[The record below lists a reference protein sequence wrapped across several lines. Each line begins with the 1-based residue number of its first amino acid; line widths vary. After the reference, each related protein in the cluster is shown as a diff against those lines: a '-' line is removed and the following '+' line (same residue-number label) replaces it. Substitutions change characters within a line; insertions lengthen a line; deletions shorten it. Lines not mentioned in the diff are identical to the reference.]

1 VVQMSDKLIILI
13 LVIFCGTM
21 LAAQVT
27 TPEKPAGAVKTVIP
41 DKPAVP
47 ETPAVHAV
55 KEKPAEK
62 KAVVKVKPPQKKA
75 KIVKKEVEAKPV
87 DNASDG
93 RLLPIKEG
101 SFKYK
106 RIPEI
111 VIEEAEKGEE
121 EDFVHI
127 PDENLE
133 ESGKNT
139 VDTGE
144 KGFLG
149 LKRETSDWVAKVGLA
164 LLLIIVFLLYRV
176 RSRGSR
182 SVHRSFPK

>member
-1 VVQMSDKLIILI
+1 MSEKLIILI

-27 TPEKPAGAVKTVIP
+27 TPEKPADAVNTVIP
-41 DKPAVP
+41 DKPVVP
-47 ETPAVHAV
+47 
-55 KEKPAEK
+55 EKPAVPAVAEKPAVK
-62 KAVVKVKPPQKKA
+62 KAAVKPKPPQKKTA
-75 KIVKKEVEAKPV
+75 VIKKEVEAKPAE
-87 DNASDG
+87 DDGTSGG
-93 RLLPIKEG
+93 RLLSIKEG

-111 VIEEAEKGEE
+111 VIEEAEKGE

-164 LLLIIVFLLYRV
+164 LLLVIVFLLYRV

>member
-1 VVQMSDKLIILI
+1 MSEKLIILI
-13 LVIFCGTM
+13 LVIFCGTV

-27 TPEKPAGAVKTVIP
+27 TPENPADAVNTVTPVKPVVPEKS
-41 DKPAVP
+41 AVP
-47 ETPAVHAV
+47 VL
-55 KEKPAEK
+55 KEKPAVK
-62 KAVVKVKPPQKKA
+62 KAAVKVKPPQKKA
-75 KIVKKEVEAKPV
+75 KIVKKEVEAKPA
-87 DNASDG
+87 DDTSDG

-121 EDFVHI
+121 DDFVHI

-139 VDTGE
+139 VDAGE

-149 LKRETSDWVAKVGLA
+149 LKRETSDWVAKIGLA
-164 LLLIIVFLLYRV
+164 LLLIIIFLLYRV

>member
-1 VVQMSDKLIILI
+1 MSEKLIILI

-21 LAAQVT
+21 LVAQVI
-27 TPEKPAGAVKTVIP
+27 TPEKPANAVNSVIP
-41 DKPAVP
+41 DKPVVP
-47 ETPAVHAV
+47 
-55 KEKPAEK
+55 EKPAVPAVAEKPAVK
-62 KAVVKVKPPQKKA
+62 KAAVKPKPPQKKTA
-75 KIVKKEVEAKPV
+75 VIKKEVEAKPAEKDGSSV
-87 DNASDG
+87 G
-93 RLLPIKEG
+93 RLLSIKEG

-164 LLLIIVFLLYRV
+164 LLLIIIFLLYRV

-182 SVHRSFPK
+182 SVHRSFSK